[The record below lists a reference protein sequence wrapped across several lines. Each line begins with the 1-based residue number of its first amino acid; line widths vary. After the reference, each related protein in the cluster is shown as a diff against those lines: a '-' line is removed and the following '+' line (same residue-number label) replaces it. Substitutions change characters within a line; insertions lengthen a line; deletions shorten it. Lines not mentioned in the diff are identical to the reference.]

1 MLEPAIIVHS
11 LKANA
16 VLLGTVR
23 TGIRSKWMA
32 LFLRKYLL
40 LKGMLIH
47 SLSCHKAFDSCF
59 ECLLLRLEMMVL
71 CSSLTKNASGAWSF
85 FPFTTG
91 PAAPSPP
98 ALGAHGCVL
107 CCGEQGQKTGSPL
120 EDFGRLEY
128 EGLQEALGTAQG
140 SLSGD
145 LENLER
151 LRKMVQTTNCILVTK
166 SNTNRDV
173 HLHLVA
179 RSSRRDHPKRNQH

>member
-1 MLEPAIIVHS
+1 MHLWQRRITGVLESAITVHS

-32 LFLRKYLL
+32 VFLRKHLL

-47 SLSCHKAFDSCF
+47 SLSCYKAFDSHF
-59 ECLLLRLEMMVL
+59 ERLLLRLEMMVL

-107 CCGEQGQKTGSPL
+107 CCGEQGQKDWKSLGRLWDTRIRGPL
-120 EDFGRLEY
+120 EGIGYPSELPKWRSWEPEDT
-128 EGLQEALGTAQG
+128 QKNG
-140 SLSGD
+140 SND
-145 LENLER
+145 
-151 LRKMVQTTNCILVTK
+151 
-166 SNTNRDV
+166 
-173 HLHLVA
+173 
-179 RSSRRDHPKRNQH
+179 